1 LRVAGCELNPKP
13 KTRNPQPATRNPQPK
28 TQNPK
33 PKTQNPQLKIMNRII
48 KIIFLDILKNKIV
61 LGYTL
66 ILALLS
72 WSSFGL
78 EDNSAKGLL
87 TILNVILFTVPL
99 VSILFATIYLYNSSE
114 FIELLLSQPVKRR
127 KIWLSLFLGLSL
139 SMVAA
144 FFIGAGIPLLVNAP
158 DSVGVMM
165 LVVGCLISIIF
176 VALAFLSSILT
187 RDKSKGIGIAIMT
200 WLFFALLFDGL
211 VLFLLF
217 QFSDYPIEKA
227 MVAVT
232 AFSPIDLARIQILLQ
247 LDVSAM
253 MGYTG
258 AIFKDFFGTA
268 MGLTVSFALLCLWV
282 LIPFYISLKKFKN
295 KDL

>member
-1 LRVAGCELNPKP
+1 
-13 KTRNPQPATRNPQPK
+13 
-28 TQNPK
+28 
-33 PKTQNPQLKIMNRII
+33 MNRII
-48 KIIFLDILKNKIV
+48 KIILLDILKNKIV

-99 VSILFATIYLYNSSE
+99 VSVLFSTIYLYNSSE
-114 FIELLLSQPVKRR
+114 FIELLLSQPIKRK

-139 SMVAA
+139 SMVLA
-144 FFIGAGIPLLVNAP
+144 FFMGAGIPLLMNAP
-158 DSVGVMM
+158 DTVGFMM
-165 LVVGCLISIIF
+165 ILVGCLISVIF
-176 VALAFLSSILT
+176 VALAFLSSIMT
-187 RDKSKGIGIAIMT
+187 RDKAKGIGISIMS
-200 WLFFALLFDGL
+200 WLYFALLFDGI

-217 QFSDYPIEKA
+217 QFADYPIEKA
-227 MVAVT
+227 MVAIT
-232 AFSPIDLARIQILLQ
+232 ALSPIDLARIQILLH
-247 LDVSAM
+247 LDQSAM

-268 MGLTVSFALLCLWV
+268 IGLALSFLLLVLWIA
-282 LIPFYISLKKFKN
+282 IPFFISLRKFNK

>member
-1 LRVAGCELNPKP
+1 
-13 KTRNPQPATRNPQPK
+13 
-28 TQNPK
+28 
-33 PKTQNPQLKIMNRII
+33 MNRII

-61 LGYTL
+61 LAYTF
-66 ILALLS
+66 ILAILS

-99 VSILFATIYLYNSSE
+99 VSILFATIYLYNSAE
-114 FIELLLSQPVKRR
+114 FIELLLSQPIKRK
-127 KIWLSLFLGLSL
+127 KIWMSLFLGLSL
-139 SMVAA
+139 AMVSA
-144 FFIGAGIPLLVNAP
+144 FFIGAGIPLLINAP
-158 DSVGVMM
+158 DSVGIMM
-165 LVVGCLISIIF
+165 IVVGCLISVVF

-200 WLFFALLFDGL
+200 WLYFALIFDGL

-217 QFSDYPIEKA
+217 QLSEYPIEKA
-227 MVAVT
+227 MVTVT
-232 AFSPIDLARIQILLQ
+232 ALSPIDLARIQILLH

-258 AIFKDFFGTA
+258 AIFKDFFGTSL
-268 MGLTVSFALLCLWV
+268 GLIMSFMLLCLWV
-282 LIPFYISLKKFKN
+282 IVPFYISLKKFKN